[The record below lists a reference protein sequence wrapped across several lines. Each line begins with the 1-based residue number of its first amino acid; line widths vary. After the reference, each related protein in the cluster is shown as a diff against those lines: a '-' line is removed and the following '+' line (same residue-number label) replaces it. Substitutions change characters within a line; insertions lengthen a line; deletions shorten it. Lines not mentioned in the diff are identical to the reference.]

1 MRGSNPARHRGPMDL
16 RAAAS
21 LGLLLLAACGD
32 PAPEPPALRGSYI
45 PVDVAT
51 AGLGTRSSTSPAIIF
66 LNRCRGGC
74 FIEPGPEDSR
84 QNSSSITAFP
94 AHFPE
99 FPGTD
104 TVWNEFVRCMK
115 EMYLPFEIEVT
126 DVDPG
131 SAPHFENIV
140 AGIPELIGLPIPAGG
155 VAPGSCGVLENAI
168 SYTFAALMPEDAEAL
183 CVTAAQETGH
193 TFGLDH
199 QMLCN
204 DPMTYLPACGKH
216 YFRRMDAHCGE
227 FTPRACRCGDNYQNS
242 YLTLLDTF
250 GPRQRR
256 LNLPPSV
263 RIISPEEEGKVRPY
277 FAINVEATD
286 DRSVTSVRAR
296 VGGID
301 VGTSTISPYV
311 FTAPEG
317 LALGPILIWAEATD
331 DEGLTQFATTH
342 VELLAA
348 EPRPDAAAPDGDDGE
363 RPKIIGVRDGGPTEQ
378 TELTPLKDP
387 GCSCSSAGQ
396 GEPGWLAVGALGLLL
411 LARRRWSL
419 LLFIALFSA
428 ACGDGEG
435 DLRTTG
441 GTISLKPAPG
451 TALEFEPVI
460 LTKNRA
466 RSLKLIATN
475 TGDAPLGI
483 SEPRFSGPEA
493 LIFSVLDSPK
503 VLNPGKSGKIW
514 IDFRPDFA
522 VDARATLII
531 ESTDPKLP
539 RAEYPVHGNSRA
551 PCQLFLSPTRQ
562 TFAVDEEREV
572 RVEAAGLS
580 DCTITRLAIDSDMF
594 PLIDPPALPFTI
606 PAGTSVALRIK
617 HAVRTRTPGRPN
629 RPLLV
634 FESDGSDARAE
645 LIGAAPIWNC
655 VEATPNPF
663 IPKPEGT
670 REPQVDLTFP
680 LTDRGFP
687 ARQRIVM
694 RNLCKDERPQVVSVA
709 VGIGA
714 DSFAYDG
721 GPLPIELPPF
731 EDVAVWVRYQP
742 SGIFEV
748 DYGQIHINT
757 DDAAFPRITVGV
769 KGTSRRSRMFVLPSM
784 DFGTVPYRGPGL
796 CTSRVRRV
804 TLFNFGAARAMVNRL
819 SLSPGS
825 DPGFTIL
832 SVEIDGRTV
841 DPTQPFVMAPDS
853 AADVRIELRP
863 RADRPSRPRAELAIE
878 STDSN
883 VPLLVSLEGQVVADG
898 PAQDRFTLAP
908 AGQGDVL
915 FVLDDSLS
923 AVPLRQRL
931 RDAVPAW
938 MSASAGFDQKLGLL
952 EANNA
957 WPDGGWPNQCPP
969 LDPYLTSSTLGPVV
983 FERGMACLL
992 SPFEPP
998 PRGVAGLGAAMRF
1011 FEHSLSPPDPPGS
1024 TNGAMGFLRKES
1036 RLALVMVSD
1045 EEDGSPE
1052 SPALAARFFR
1062 TVRGLDRPDL
1072 LAVHNITGIDP
1083 GRCAEP
1089 FVQVGLR
1096 YQEVSRLTGGLGLD
1110 ACAADQSP
1118 AFQAIVEHTRRT
1130 IDTFSLS
1137 RAATA
1142 GSLSV
1147 TVGGNAVAADA
1158 LDGYSF
1164 DAAHNTVTLH
1174 GASAS
1179 AVGAPVVVQYTPECQ
1194 PL

>member
-1 MRGSNPARHRGPMDL
+1 MDL
-16 RAAAS
+16 RAPFFLIL
-21 LGLLLLAACGD
+21 LGACGD
-32 PAPEPPALRGSYI
+32 LPPEPRTLRGSYI

-51 AGLGTRSSTSPAIIF
+51 AGLGTRTSSSPAIIF

-84 QNSSSITAFP
+84 QNFSSIAAFP

-104 TVWNEFVRCMK
+104 TVWNEFMRCMK

-140 AGIPELIGLPIPAGG
+140 AGRPELIGLPIPAAG
-155 VAPGSCGVLENAI
+155 VAPGTCGVLENAI

-227 FTPRACRCGDNYQNS
+227 HDPRPCRCGDAFQNS

-250 GPRQRR
+250 GPRGQR

-263 RIISPEEEGKVRPY
+263 RIISPEKDGKVRPR
-277 FAINVEATD
+277 FAIYVEATD
-286 DRSVTSVRAR
+286 DRSVSSVRAK
-296 VGGID
+296 VEGID

-331 DEGLTQFATTH
+331 DEGLSQFASTR
-342 VELLAA
+342 VELIAA
-348 EPRPDAAAPDGDDGE
+348 EPRPDAAVPDGDDGE
-363 RPKIIGVRDGGPTEQ
+363 RPKIIGAHDGGSSDLSS
-378 TELTPLKDP
+378 LTPLADP
-387 GCSCSSAGQ
+387 GCACSSTGAGV
-396 GEPGWLAVGALGLLL
+396 PSWLALGALSLLWRS
-411 LARRRWSL
+411 RRRW
-419 LLFIALFSA
+419 ALVVLALAFSA

-441 GTISLKPAPG
+441 GTLSLNPPPG
-451 TALEFEPVI
+451 TTLEFEPVV

-466 RSLKLIATN
+466 RSVRLIATN
-475 TGDAPLGI
+475 TGDAPLGL
-483 SEPRFSGPEA
+483 SEPRFSGPDAE
-493 LIFSVLDSPK
+493 IFSVLDSPK
-503 VLNPGKSGKIW
+503 FLNPGKSGKIW
-514 IDFRPDFA
+514 INFRPDFA
-522 VDARATLII
+522 IDAHAKLII

-551 PCQLFLSPTRQ
+551 PCQLFLTPVRQ
-562 TFAVDEEREV
+562 TFGVNEEREV
-572 RVEAAGLS
+572 RIEAAGIT
-580 DCTITRLAIDSDMF
+580 DCTITRLAIDSEMF

-606 PAGTSVALRIK
+606 PAGTSVPLKIK
-617 HAVRTRTPGRPN
+617 HALRTRTPGRPS

-634 FESDGSDARAE
+634 FESDGSDAQAE

-694 RNLCKDERPQVVSVA
+694 RNLCKDERPQVLSVG

-731 EDVAVWVRYQP
+731 EDVGVWVRYQP
-742 SGIFEV
+742 SGLFEV

-757 DDAAFPRITVGV
+757 DDAAFPQITVGV
-769 KGTSRRSRMFVLPSM
+769 KGTSRRSRMFVLPTM
-784 DFGTVPYRGPGL
+784 DFGAVPYRGPGL
-796 CTSRVRRV
+796 CASRVRRV
-804 TLFNFGAARAMVNRL
+804 TLFNFGAARARVDRL

-825 DPGFTIL
+825 DPGFNIL
-832 SVEIDGRTV
+832 SVEIDGQTL
-841 DPTQPFVMAPDS
+841 DPTQPFIMAPDS
-853 AADVRIELRP
+853 AADVRIELSP
-863 RADRPSRPRAELAIE
+863 RADRPSRPRGELAIE

-883 VPLLVSLEGQVVADG
+883 IPLLVSLEGQVVADG

-908 AGQGDVL
+908 AGTGDVL

-923 AVPLRQRL
+923 AGPLLERL
-931 RDAVPAW
+931 RAAVPTW
-938 MSASAGFDQKLGLL
+938 MSASAGFDQKLGLVS
-952 EANNA
+952 ANSA
-957 WPDGGWPNQCPP
+957 WPDGGWPNHCPP
-969 LDPYLTSSTLGPVV
+969 LDPYLSSSTLGPVV
-983 FERGMACLL
+983 FERGFNCLL

-1045 EEDGSPE
+1045 EEDGSLE

-1062 TVRGLDRPDL
+1062 AVRGLDRPDL
-1072 LAVHNITGIDP
+1072 LAVHSITGIDP
-1083 GRCAEP
+1083 RRCAEP
-1089 FVQVGLR
+1089 FVQAGLR
-1096 YQEVSRLTGGLGLD
+1096 YQEVSRLTQGLGLD

-1130 IDTFSLS
+1130 VDTFSLS

-1142 GSLSV
+1142 SSLSV
-1147 TVGGNAVAADA
+1147 SVDGNAVAPDA
-1158 LDGYSF
+1158 LDGYTF
-1164 DAAHNTVTLH
+1164 DAVHNTVTLH

-1179 AVGAPVVVQYTPECQ
+1179 AVGGAVVVRYAPECQ